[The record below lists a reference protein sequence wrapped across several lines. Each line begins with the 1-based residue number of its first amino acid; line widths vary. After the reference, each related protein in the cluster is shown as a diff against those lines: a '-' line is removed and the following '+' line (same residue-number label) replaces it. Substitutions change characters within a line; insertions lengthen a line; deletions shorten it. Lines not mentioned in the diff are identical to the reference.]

1 MSGVS
6 ESYII
11 GFDLNDEGRDISVA
25 SICRF
30 DVEKQRYEVVKTLCG
45 EEAELLYDHICS
57 NQVTRVNL
65 VPIDIDG
72 RAVAKKLI
80 NQIYGLSSQE

>member
-11 GFDLNDEGRDISVA
+11 GFDLNDEGCDISVA

-30 DVEKQRYEVVKTLCG
+30 DVEKKRYEVVKTLCG
-45 EEAELLYDHICS
+45 EEAELLYDRICS
-57 NQVTRVNL
+57 DQAMRINM
-65 VPIDIDG
+65 VPNNG
-72 RAVAKKLI
+72 RSVAKRLI
-80 NQIYGLSSQE
+80 NQIYGLQE

>member
-11 GFDLNDEGRDISVA
+11 GFDLNDEGCDISVA

-30 DVEKQRYEVVKTLCG
+30 DVEKKRYEVVKTLCG

-57 NQVTRVNL
+57 NQVTSVNL